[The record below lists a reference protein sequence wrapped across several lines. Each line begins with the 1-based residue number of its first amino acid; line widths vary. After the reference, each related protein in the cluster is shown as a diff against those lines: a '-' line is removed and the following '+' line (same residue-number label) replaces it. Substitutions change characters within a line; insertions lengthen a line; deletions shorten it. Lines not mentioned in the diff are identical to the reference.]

1 LLGWIVLPPS
11 EVRTT
16 EKYKPFG
23 GVSPASQQR
32 SGSAAK
38 TPTMCISFAAGRKS

>member
-1 LLGWIVLPPS
+1 LLGWIVLRPS

-23 GVSPASQQR
+23 GVPNPSTPAEEVADQV
-32 SGSAAK
+32 
-38 TPTMCISFAAGRKS
+38 AGQGVGEVAQN